1 MKKVIQMN
9 NKRMLMSNFNKI
21 LAKKKKI
28 LKGNYNKKPAMR
40 MRWILNNKVK
50 SLSSLNLI
58 MKIWKMNNNIKSLN
72 RNKKQ
77 FKRKKA
83 KRTKNSMIMTGS
95 MDKAKINKMKKK
107 INKKWTLKKISVSM
121 ENNLMKMMKTLKVMQ
136 MSSINKSSNNSKNSL
151 ETNKSTLKRLK
162 VKNSKIKNK
171 AKTQTN
177 ILRIILIISEKYNL
191 TIKKYKKN
199 NNQKLIST
207 IKLID
212 WKEKLQDKKTGS

>member
-1 MKKVIQMN
+1 MKKVIQTN

-28 LKGNYNKKPAMR
+28 LKGKYNKKPAMR

-77 FKRKKA
+77 FKRKKT

-107 INKKWTLKKISVSM
+107 INKKWTLKKISVSTA
-121 ENNLMKMMKTLKVMQ
+121 NNLMKMMKTLKVMQ

-162 VKNSKIKNK
+162 AKNSKIKNK

-199 NNQKLIST
+199 NSQKLILT